1 LLDRND
7 KDSSASS
14 TDANTCT
21 STAEDDDKI
30 TRQDQRYSLSA
41 KDPRSVHIRK
51 RLRKSKG
58 DRVRIGILQDHE
70 EDHQNNGGP
79 IGEAVLLNDPTT
91 STNASPIR
99 LQVLPDTLRP
109 PPSRPRLRLLLGI
122 PYPKV
127 IQQLWAVLTSFMVE
141 EIVYCPSTLT
151 DLEYLKSS
159 SLTPAKYLP
168 LIREGLAQAE
178 DTQAPKVFVLR
189 DTTMLQAIQDT
200 TSRLPSSATAT
211 TKTDASTE
219 TTTSTSCSKFNV
231 NVNLMQQAAQGC
243 CKIVLHIGNYPSL
256 RQCYTSFVKQQQQ
269 TIDPATNIM
278 GMPPPPG
285 ILLAIGPERGWT
297 DEEVEA
303 FQSTNFMVAS
313 LGSPILRTDTAIVS
327 GVALARDVLL
337 EK

>member
-1 LLDRND
+1 MNLILLDRND

-21 STAEDDDKI
+21 STAEDDDKD
-30 TRQDQRYSLSA
+30 TRQDQRYSLPA

-91 STNASPIR
+91 SASSPIR

-168 LIREGLAQAE
+168 LIREGLAQSE

-189 DTTMLQAIQDT
+189 DTTMLQAIQNT
-200 TSRLPSSATAT
+200 TSRIPSSATAT

-219 TTTSTSCSKFNV
+219 SNV
-231 NVNLMQQAAQGC
+231 MQQAAQGC
-243 CKIVLHIGNYPSL
+243 CKIVLHIGNHPSL
-256 RQCYTSFVKQQQQ
+256 RQCYTSFVKQQLP
-269 TIDPATNIM
+269 IMDISTNIM

-297 DEEVEA
+297 DEEVDA
-303 FQSTNFMVAS
+303 FQSANFMVAS